1 MYKKDTLTAMGYS
14 DEFAEFLSK
23 YSSEIL
29 KQNGISEEQTNLPQ
43 FYDAMTGKKSR
54 FADSSVDSNANVAS
68 RSSAAVMQEVD
79 KPRQKLFAVYCIW
92 NLLRKWHPDDLEY
105 ADTVVDAILTGLL
118 YPHDLALFIYCH
130 YCYAYSAEEIMKKG
144 LPFIPKLYSKP
155 AKHARSFIAHVN
167 QFIQYA
173 SNHQSGAI
181 ALPGLW
187 VAYAYYAKKDGLT
200 KEERQQ
206 DYQEFIYTSNQ
217 PVRYSVQSPFI
228 NTSMLDKDYMLGQ
241 YGPEYDKDGKVIGHN
256 FVYPDG
262 SLPDFDWVDQI
273 QREFYEFFNDTIDT
287 LGHPITFPVQ
297 TAAMIKDEQSGL
309 PKDRD
314 FLDWFVKENVRHCS
328 SNILLNY
335 DPNNFASCCRMLN
348 YTDPLKYT
356 NSLGA
361 GGDSI
366 GSWGAC
372 TLNLAGIAGQG
383 KKDNPNYGYE
393 DFLKDVEKYA
403 EIARELVRVRRHFV
417 MQAVNR
423 GELPLFTHG
432 FIKPASLY
440 LTVGI
445 VGAYE
450 GLKILGCF
458 DEHPAEDSLT
468 YYTDMLD
475 MLNEGNKKASDE
487 ATNTIY
493 NLEQV
498 PAENAAVKLAA
509 LDRLMDRHSYQLL
522 SNQWLPLS
530 YDCDI
535 FTRLETSGALDS
547 AMSGGAIVHITSGAE
562 LNEDSMRTLIDYAA
576 KTENVYFAVNYMFS
590 CCPHC
595 GTISHSANVLCCPNC
610 GSEDLEKFTRVVGFV
625 TPLATWSS
633 ARLAEKRTQLNLSMS
648 NVN

>member
-1 MYKKDTLTAMGYS
+1 MQKTLLAMGYS
-14 DEFAEFLSK
+14 SDFAGLLSK
-23 YSSEIL
+23 YSTEVL
-29 KQNGISEEQTNLPQ
+29 RQNGISKEQLCLPY
-43 FYDAMTGKKSR
+43 FYKAMTNKHSS
-54 FADSSVDSNANVAS
+54 FADNSVDSNANVAS

-79 KPRQKLFAVYCIW
+79 KPRQKMFALYRIW
-92 NLLRKWHPDDLEY
+92 NLLREWHPDNLDY
-105 ADTVVDAILTGLL
+105 ADEVIDAILTGLI
-118 YPHDLALFIYCH
+118 YPHDLALYVYCH

-155 AKHARSFIAHVN
+155 AKHARSFIAHIN

-181 ALPGLW
+181 AIPGLW

-200 KEERQQ
+200 KEQRQQ

-228 NTSMLDKDYMLGQ
+228 NTSMLDKNYMLGQ
-241 YGPEYDKDGKVIGHN
+241 YGNGK

-262 SLPDFDWVDQI
+262 SLPDFEWVDQI
-273 QREFYEFFNDTIDT
+273 QREFYEFFNDTIDE

-297 TAAMIKDEQSGL
+297 TAAMVKDQETGL

-314 FLDWFVKENVRHCS
+314 FLDWFVSENVRHCS

-372 TLNLAGIAGQG
+372 TLNLAGIAGQR
-383 KKDNPNYGYE
+383 KKIYSHHEYA
-393 DFLKDVEKYA
+393 DFIRDVEKYA
-403 EIARELVRVRRHFV
+403 DIARELVRARRHFV
-417 MQAVNR
+417 MEAVDR

-450 GLKILGCF
+450 GLRTMGCF
-458 DEHPAEDSLT
+458 DVNPAEDNLM
-468 YYTDMLD
+468 YYTDLLD
-475 MLNEGNKKASDE
+475 ALNEGNKKASDE
-487 ATNTIY
+487 STNTIY

-509 LDRLMDRHSYQLL
+509 LDRLMGRHNYQLL

-530 YDCDI
+530 YDCDR
-535 FTRLETSGALDS
+535 FGHVGRSDSPYHSRNGAKQGFDASVDRLRSQNGECILRC
-547 AMSGGAIVHITSGAE
+547 E
-562 LNEDSMRTLIDYAA
+562 LY
-576 KTENVYFAVNYMFS
+576 
-590 CCPHC
+590 
-595 GTISHSANVLCCPNC
+595 VL
-610 GSEDLEKFTRVVGFV
+610 LLF
-625 TPLATWSS
+625 
-633 ARLAEKRTQLNLSMS
+633 
-648 NVN
+648 

>member
-1 MYKKDTLTAMGYS
+1 MLNLTAIGYS
-14 DEFAEFLSK
+14 DEFANFMKK

-29 KQNGISEEQTNLPQ
+29 RQNGISEEQLNLPR
-43 FYDAMTGKKSR
+43 FYYSMTGKQSR
-54 FADSSVDSNANVAS
+54 FADNSVDSNANVAS
-68 RSSAAVMQEVD
+68 RSSAAIMQEVD
-79 KPRQKLFAVYCIW
+79 KPRQKLFALYCIW
-92 NLLRKWHPDDLEY
+92 NLLREWHPDNLEY
-105 ADTVVDAILTGLL
+105 ANVVIDSILTGLI
-118 YPHDLALFIYCH
+118 YPHDLALFVYCH

-155 AKHARSFIAHVN
+155 AQHARSFIAHVN

-187 VAYAYYAKKDGLT
+187 VAYAYFAKKDGLT
-200 KEERQQ
+200 KKERQQ

-228 NTSMLDKDYMLGQ
+228 NTSMLDKDYMIGQ
-241 YGPEYDKDGKVIGHN
+241 YGNGK
-256 FVYPDG
+256 FTYPDG
-262 SLPDFDWVDQI
+262 SLPDFEFVDQI
-273 QREFYEFFNDTIDT
+273 QREFYEFFNDTIDS

-372 TLNLAGIAGQG
+372 TLNLAGIAGEG
-383 KKDNPNYGYE
+383 RKNNKDYE
-393 DFLKDVEKYA
+393 YKDFLKDVEEYA

-423 GELPLFTHG
+423 GELPLFSHG

-450 GLKILGCF
+450 GLKIMGCF
-458 DEHPAEDSLT
+458 DEKPAEESLT
-468 YYTDMLD
+468 SYTDLLD
-475 MLNEGNKKASDE
+475 VLNEGNKKSSDE
-487 ATNTIY
+487 SSNTIY

-509 LDRLMDRHSYQLL
+509 LDRLMGRHNYQLL

-547 AMSGGAIVHITSGAE
+547 AMSGGAIVHITSGSE
-562 LNEDSMRTLIDYAA
+562 LNEESMKALIDYAA

-590 CCPHC
+590 CCPKC
-595 GTISHSANVLCCPNC
+595 GTISHTADITRCPEC
-610 GSEDLEKFTRVVGFV
+610 GSEELEKFTRVVGFV
-625 TPLATWSS
+625 TPLSTWSS
-633 ARLAEKRTQLNLSMS
+633 ARLAEKRTQLDLSMKPAC
-648 NVN
+648 

>member
-1 MYKKDTLTAMGYS
+1 MLNLTAIGYS
-14 DEFAEFLSK
+14 DEFANFMKK

-29 KQNGISEEQTNLPQ
+29 RQNGISEEQLNLPR
-43 FYDAMTGKKSR
+43 FYYSMTGKQSR
-54 FADSSVDSNANVAS
+54 FADNSVDSNANVAS
-68 RSSAAVMQEVD
+68 RSSAAIMQEVD
-79 KPRQKLFAVYCIW
+79 KPRQKLFALYCIW
-92 NLLRKWHPDDLEY
+92 NLLREWHPDNLEY
-105 ADTVVDAILTGLL
+105 ANVVIDSILTGLI
-118 YPHDLALFIYCH
+118 YPHDLALFVYCH

-155 AKHARSFIAHVN
+155 AQHARSFIAHVN

-173 SNHQSGAI
+173 SNHQPGAI

-187 VAYAYYAKKDGLT
+187 VAYAYFAKKDGLT
-200 KEERQQ
+200 KKERQQ

-228 NTSMLDKDYMLGQ
+228 NTSMLDKDYMIGQ
-241 YGPEYDKDGKVIGHN
+241 YGNGK
-256 FVYPDG
+256 FTYPDG
-262 SLPDFDWVDQI
+262 SLPDFEFVDQI
-273 QREFYEFFNDTIDT
+273 QREFYEFFNDTIDS

-372 TLNLAGIAGQG
+372 TLNLAGIAGEG
-383 KKDNPNYGYE
+383 RKNNKDYE
-393 DFLKDVEKYA
+393 YKDFLKDVEEYA

-423 GELPLFTHG
+423 GELPLFSHG

-450 GLKILGCF
+450 GLKIMGCF
-458 DEHPAEDSLT
+458 DEKPAEESLT
-468 YYTDMLD
+468 SYTDLLD
-475 MLNEGNKKASDE
+475 VLNEGNKKSSDE
-487 ATNTIY
+487 SSNTIY

-509 LDRLMDRHSYQLL
+509 LDRLMGRHNYQLL

-547 AMSGGAIVHITSGAE
+547 AMSGGAIVHITSGSE
-562 LNEDSMRTLIDYAA
+562 LNEESMKALIDYAA

-590 CCPHC
+590 CCPKC
-595 GTISHSANVLCCPNC
+595 GTISHTADITRCPEC
-610 GSEDLEKFTRVVGFV
+610 GSEELEKFTRVVGFV
-625 TPLATWSS
+625 TPLSTWSS
-633 ARLAEKRTQLNLSMS
+633 ARLAEKRTQLDLSMKPAC
-648 NVN
+648 

>member
-1 MYKKDTLTAMGYS
+1 MQKTLLAMGYS
-14 DEFAEFLSK
+14 SDFAGLLSK
-23 YSSEIL
+23 YSTEVL
-29 KQNGISEEQTNLPQ
+29 RQNGISKEQLCLPY
-43 FYDAMTGKKSR
+43 FYKAMTNKHSS
-54 FADSSVDSNANVAS
+54 FADNSVDSNANVAS

-79 KPRQKLFAVYCIW
+79 KPRQKIFALYSIW
-92 NLLRKWHPDDLEY
+92 RLLHKWHIDDLDY
-105 ADTVVDAILTGLL
+105 ADKVIDAILTGLI
-118 YPHDLALFIYCH
+118 YPHDLALYVYCH

-155 AKHARSFIAHVN
+155 AKHARSFIAHIN

-181 ALPGLW
+181 AIPGLW

-200 KEERQQ
+200 KEQRQQ

-228 NTSMLDKDYMLGQ
+228 NTSMLDKNYMLGQ
-241 YGPEYDKDGKVIGHN
+241 YGPEYDENGEIIGHK

-262 SLPDFDWVDQI
+262 SLPDFDFVDQI
-273 QREFYEFFNDTIDT
+273 QREFYEFFNDTIDE

-297 TAAMIKDEQSGL
+297 TAAMVKDKETGL

-383 KKDNPNYGYE
+383 KKTHSHYE
-393 DFLKDVEKYA
+393 YADFIRDVEKYA
-403 EIARELVRVRRHFV
+403 DIARELVRARRHFV
-417 MQAVNR
+417 MEAVDR

-450 GLKILGCF
+450 GLRTMGCF
-458 DEHPAEDSLT
+458 DVNPAEESLM
-468 YYTDMLD
+468 YYTDLLD
-475 MLNEGNKKASDE
+475 TLNKGNKNASDE

-509 LDRLMDRHSYQLL
+509 LDRLMGRHNYQLL

-547 AMSGGAIVHITSGAE
+547 AMSGGAIVHITAGTE
-562 LNEDSMRTLIDYAA
+562 LNKVSMRALIDYAA
-576 KTENVYFAVNYMFS
+576 KTENVYFAVNYMYS
-590 CCPHC
+590 CCPKC
-595 GTISHSANVLCCPNC
+595 GTISHVSDAVCCPNC
-610 GSEDLEKFTRVVGFV
+610 GNTNLEKFTRVVGFV
-625 TPLATWSS
+625 TPLSTWSS
-633 ARLAEKRTQLNLSMS
+633 ARLAEKRTQLDLTMKNAG
-648 NVN
+648 